1 MMINHKKL
9 KEEKLVKFKNLYN
22 EQIQAVNV
30 SLTEYLESTGL
41 ERREVIRITFLIE
54 EALLY
59 YQEQFGKEI
68 SFNFDYGKKWGV
80 NQFSLQV
87 NGHSLNPF
95 DIESDEETPEI
106 LTNIMNSIGLNPTW
120 KYYSGKNVIS
130 LSLPKKQKSPLVKLA
145 LSLLSAFVIWL
156 VFLLLPDSFTAVA
169 LTYAVNPLFETF
181 IGIISAI
188 SGPLIF
194 CSVAYSIYAMGD
206 ITTFSSIGS
215 KLIKSILC
223 CSLVVPA
230 LSSLWLVFVY
240 PPTSSQTQES
250 SDGFSAVID
259 MILDIIPDNIF
270 TAFTENNAMQII
282 FLAVV
287 FGLATLILGKKV
299 TVISSLIDQANQV
312 FQYIMSQVANYVHIL
327 VFLGVLQ
334 MLLQD
339 QLTEI
344 LSAYN
349 LVIYSIISYSFLMM
363 ITIGD
368 VCLRTKVSPIKLIKK
383 LLPTFLIAFG
393 SASSM
398 AAYPTN
404 VKCCKEKLGI
414 SDKLVS
420 FGVPFGQVIYML
432 GFTTTFMVIG
442 FFMANTYSVELS
454 WSAIFIF
461 YIMAMILSIAAP
473 PVPGGALA
481 LITILLT
488 QLGIPET
495 SLSLAMVYIM
505 LTDFSDTGFNIAT
518 LQLLLIKV
526 AKKLNMLDEK
536 VLKS

>member
-1 MMINHKKL
+1 M
-9 KEEKLVKFKNLYN
+9 KFMNLHN
-22 EQIQAVNV
+22 EQIQTVNDT
-30 SLTEYLESTGL
+30 LTQYLESTQL
-41 ERREVIRITFLIE
+41 ERGDIIRITFLIE

-59 YQEQFGKEI
+59 YQEQFGDEI
-68 SFNFDYGKKWGV
+68 SFSFDYGKKWGV
-80 NQFSLQV
+80 NQFSLQI
-87 NGHSLNPF
+87 NGQSLNPF
-95 DIESDEETPEI
+95 AIESEEETPEI
-106 LTNIMNSIGLNPTW
+106 LSNIMSTIGLNPAW

-130 LSLPKKQKSPLVKLA
+130 LSLPKKKKSPLINLA
-145 LSLLSAFVIWL
+145 MSLLSAFVIWS
-156 VFLLLPDSFTAVA
+156 VFLLLPDSFTAAA
-169 LTYAVNPLFETF
+169 LTYAVTPLFETF
-181 IGIISAI
+181 VGLISAI

-223 CSLVVPA
+223 YALVVPV
-230 LSSLWLVFVY
+230 LSSLWLLFVY
-240 PPTSSQTQES
+240 PPSSSQTRQS
-250 SDGFSAVID
+250 SDGLSTVIN
-259 MILDIIPDNIF
+259 MVLDIIPDNIF

-287 FGLATLILGKKV
+287 FGLATLILGKKA
-299 TVISSLIDQANQV
+299 TVISSFIDQANQV
-312 FQYIMSQVANYVHIL
+312 FQYIMSQVSNYAHIL
-327 VFLGVLQ
+327 VFFGVLQ

-344 LSAYN
+344 LSSYN

-383 LLPTFLIAFG
+383 LFPTFLLAFG
-393 SASSM
+393 TGSSM

-404 VKCCKEKLGI
+404 IKCCKEKLGI
-414 SDKLVS
+414 SDKLIS

-432 GFTTTFMVIG
+432 SFTCTFMVIG
-442 FFMANTYSVELS
+442 FFMAKTYSVELS
-454 WSAIFIF
+454 WSTLFIF

-488 QLGIPET
+488 QIGMPES

-505 LTDFSDTGFNIAT
+505 LTDFSDTGFNITT

-526 AKKLNMLDEK
+526 AKKLNMLDEE
-536 VLKS
+536 VLRS